1 MSEHL
6 DELARA
12 LASGVS
18 RRSALK
24 RFFGAV
30 FGLGAA
36 SALPR
41 RANAV
46 DAGQGGECVEIC
58 RCAEGAGALAG
69 LPFGL
74 CVAICTV
81 LGPGSIGLSGCSGVP

>member
-12 LASGVS
+12 LASGMS

-24 RFFGAV
+24 RFLGAV

-36 SALPR
+36 SVLPR

-46 DAGQGGECVEIC
+46 DPGRGKQCVDLC
-58 RCAEGAGALAG
+58 RCADLGGV
-69 LPFGL
+69 PFGV
-74 CVAICTV
+74 CVAVCTIF
-81 LGPGSIGLSGCSGVP
+81 GPGSIGLSGCSGVP